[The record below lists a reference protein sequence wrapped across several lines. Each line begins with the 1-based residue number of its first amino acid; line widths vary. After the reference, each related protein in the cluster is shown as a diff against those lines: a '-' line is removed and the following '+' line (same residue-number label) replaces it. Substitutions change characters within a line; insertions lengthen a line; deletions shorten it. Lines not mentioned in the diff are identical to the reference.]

1 MPCDAFGIY
10 HQYIETHP
18 SLSLSYTVVES
29 MRRLEAPRPTQRVS
43 RPEVTRE
50 SGRIQGVSPSEVA
63 PVIGSWMEACFPG
76 GSPASKGGIEEL
88 ISEAA
93 EAARSDFGVDAA
105 NEWADGYAF
114 PPDYVTSQSAQLD
127 FQSMVQLRLKIL
139 AKDRLSQ
146 ARVASLSPDN
156 PELALM
162 ADLAEGMRVAIP
174 VGFAPNGLQPRSPL
188 RVSYETVST
197 AVNKMLGAVRK
208 ENLAFIL
215 PLALAQAHI
224 PNLHLSKA
232 HWTTKK
238 GKPSGR
244 PLGDLSNVD
253 GTALNTPATA
263 DAATAYY
270 GPITHPTIEDIAV
283 MVHQFWKESSAR
295 DPSLLYE
302 DLRLWKMDLKGAY
315 TLLSFRAEYV
325 GLFGMLLTDDLV
337 YLQLAGIFGWS
348 GTPAAFQVV
357 TRAIAW
363 ELRSRLRSRTVMYV
377 DDIIGVGFQTDIAAD
392 LALTRSICTELLGSS
407 AVADDKTE
415 VSRRLDVIGYV
426 IDLDTGRVLISKKN
440 FLTALNGFLNADTTA
455 RVNLRTAQRL
465 ASWSVRY
472 GKICRV
478 MRPFCSALYRLTW
491 GRTDP
496 HALFNL
502 TAEAIVAIQCW
513 RAMLCLVRH
522 RETEFTRSIES
533 FAPETPTVVAEF
545 DSSLS
550 GAGLIWYSRDG
561 DAEVA
566 MGVGAADL
574 LFLGFGEDSSFQNLA
589 EFLGAILA
597 VLGQIALGHR
607 GRSVALRGDSVTA
620 LTWAITERPRGERVT
635 KAAMVFSLLCI
646 AAGVDVKEVTHIAG
660 TENKNCDR
668 LSRRGRAPTMSI
680 LEEAEAMGL
689 RRVDVVEIDGDK
701 DITDILKLCDPRHE
715 LHSEEEFIRF
725 WSAARNAIDS
735 FLQRHAPS
743 AAVSAS
749 HRHTPSAAV
758 SALDPE

>member
-1 MPCDAFGIY
+1 MEDRRVD
-10 HQYIETHP
+10 P
-18 SLSLSYTVVES
+18 SGA
-29 MRRLEAPRPTQRVS
+29 APM
-43 RPEVTRE
+43 
-50 SGRIQGVSPSEVA
+50 
-63 PVIGSWMEACFPG
+63 IGAWIKACFPG
-76 GSPASKGGIEEL
+76 GLPTSRAGIEEL
-88 ISEAA
+88 IAEAA
-93 EAARSDFGVDAA
+93 EAARNDFGADAA
-105 NEWADGYAF
+105 NEWAGGYVF
-114 PPDYVTSQSAQLD
+114 PLEYIASDVRCLQAAQLD
-127 FQSMVQLRLKIL
+127 FRKMVERRFKIL
-139 AKDRLSQ
+139 SKDRLSHTS
-146 ARVASLSPDN
+146 VASLSPEN
-156 PELALM
+156 PEMALIT
-162 ADLAEGMRVAIP
+162 DLVDGMRVAIP
-174 VGFAPNGLQPRSPL
+174 EGFTPNGNQPRSPL
-188 RVSYETVST
+188 RVSYEAVSC
-197 AVNKMLGAVRK
+197 AVNKMLGAVMEQR
-208 ENLAFIL
+208 LAFLL
-215 PLALAQAHI
+215 PLKLAQEHV

-232 HWTTKK
+232 HWTTKR

-253 GTALNTPATA
+253 GTPLNTVATA

-270 GPITHPTIEDIAV
+270 GAITHPTIEDIAI
-283 MVHQFWKESSAR
+283 MVHQFWKDAAAR
-295 DPSLLYE
+295 DSSLRYE

-363 ELRSRLRSRTVMYV
+363 ELRSRLHSSTVMYV
-377 DDIIGVGFQTDIAAD
+377 DDIIGIGFEENIAAD
-392 LALTRSICTELLGSS
+392 LALTRDICTGLLGSG

-415 VSRRLDVIGYV
+415 VSRRLDVIGYI

-440 FLTALNGFLNADTTA
+440 FLTALHGFLTVDTSA

-465 ASWSVRY
+465 ASWSTRY

-496 HALFNL
+496 HALFAL
-502 TAEAIVAIQCW
+502 SAEAVVAIQCW

-522 RETEFTRSIES
+522 REVEFTRAIAS

-550 GAGLIWYSRDG
+550 GAGLIWYSREG

-566 MGVGAADL
+566 VGVGAADL
-574 LFLGFGEDSSFQNLA
+574 LFLGFGEDSSFQNLS

-597 VLGQIALGHR
+597 VLGHIALGCG

-660 TENKNCDR
+660 TDNKRCDQ
-668 LSRRGRAPTMSI
+668 LSRRGRTPATSI
-680 LEEAEAMGL
+680 LDEAEAMGV
-689 RRVDVVEIDGDK
+689 RGVDVVEIDGDK
-701 DITDILKLCDPRHE
+701 DIVNLLNLCDPRSE
-715 LHSEEEFIRF
+715 LHSEGEFIGF
-725 WSAARNAIDS
+725 WSSARSAIDS
-735 FLQRHAPS
+735 FLLRYSRH
-743 AAVSAS
+743 
-749 HRHTPSAAV
+749 
-758 SALDPE
+758 